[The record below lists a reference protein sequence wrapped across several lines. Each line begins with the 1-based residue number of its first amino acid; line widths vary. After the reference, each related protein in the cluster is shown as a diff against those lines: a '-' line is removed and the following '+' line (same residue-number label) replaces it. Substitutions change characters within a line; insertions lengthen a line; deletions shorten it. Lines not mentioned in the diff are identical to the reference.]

1 MKSIY
6 NYLFLIA
13 IACSAISCADQLET
27 SPLASLDQDKVWT
40 SEANAMTA
48 LMGCYKGNI
57 PYNGTGF
64 ETDFCSYGGLM
75 FLEFAS
81 DNAFDRRATTT
92 GNSTLHKLSDGTLN
106 TSNGSISNYWANG
119 YKKVARC
126 NQFIENVDR
135 LQAPQAVIDR
145 MKSEARFLRAI
156 QFFFLSQYFG
166 DVPLVEKS
174 LTPDEANNVTKT
186 SKADIYKFLE
196 KEFSEIA
203 DILPR
208 HKDITGSETGR
219 ATAQAA
225 LVFLGKLYLADKQ
238 FAKAATAFKRI
249 MDWGDNQIDPD
260 YQTIF
265 FPGNKHSSENIFSTQ
280 YLEALAGN
288 ALPQHAYPAIANG
301 WHLVCPLGS
310 LWESYDFINGEPFSF
325 DNPLYDPFNI
335 GKNRD
340 PRLSYTLLY
349 DGSEFK
355 GRKYICHPD
364 SSRSLDQLGAGK
376 QTTYTGLGL
385 RKTFDEGYGGALL
398 LYGGNTVVSRYAEV
412 LLSYLEAELE
422 AGTAITQEMLDL
434 TVNKVRGRTS
444 VNMPPITET
453 NSDKLRPLLR
463 NERRVELALEGHRY
477 WDLLRWGIA
486 HEVLSGDFYGTPFPG
501 ANNMRKKD
509 GVTDP
514 HDRWFVI
521 TRNFRNPQDYQ
532 WPIPQSEQDI
542 NPNLR

>member
-1 MKSIY
+1 MINIY
-6 NYLFLIA
+6 KYLSLSLIA
-13 IACSAISCADQLET
+13 CCILSCNDNLET
-27 SPLASLDQDKVWT
+27 SPLASLDQDKVWA

-64 ETDFCSYGGLM
+64 ETDFCSYSGLM

-106 TSNGSISNYWANG
+106 TSNGSIKNYWTNA
-119 YKKVARC
+119 YKKVTRC

-135 LQAPQAVIDR
+135 VPAAQATVDR

-174 LTPDEANNVTKT
+174 LTPDEANNVQKT
-186 SKADIYKFLE
+186 SKANIYTFVE
-196 KEFSEIA
+196 KELSEIA

-208 HKDITGSETGR
+208 QKDLTASETGR
-219 ATAQAA
+219 ANAQAA
-225 LVFLGKLYLADKQ
+225 LVFLGRLYLADKQ
-238 FAKAATAFKRI
+238 YAKAASTFKRI
-249 MDWGDNQIDPD
+249 IDWGDNIIDPD
-260 YQTIF
+260 YQSIF
-265 FPGNKHSSENIFSTQ
+265 LPGNENSNENIFSTQ

-288 ALPQHAYPAIANG
+288 GLPQHAYPAIANG
-301 WHLVCPLGS
+301 WHLICPLGS
-310 LWESYDFINGEPFSF
+310 LFESYDFINGDPFSYE
-325 DNPLYDPFNI
+325 NPLFDVKDL

-340 PRLSYTLLY
+340 PRLAYTLLY
-349 DGSEFK
+349 NGCTFGGK
-355 GRKYICHPD
+355 AYVCHPD

-385 RKTFDEGYGGALL
+385 RKYFDEGYSGVLIQ
-398 LYGGNTVVSRYAEV
+398 YGGNTIVARYAEV

-422 AGTAITQEMLDL
+422 AGTPITRAMLDMSINL
-434 TVNKVRGRTS
+434 VRGRTS

-453 NSDKLRPLLR
+453 DPDKLRPLLR

-486 HEVLSGDFYGTPFPG
+486 HEVLAADFYGTPFPG
-501 ANNMRKKD
+501 ARNMRKK
-509 GVTDP
+509 GGATDP
-514 HDRWFVI
+514 YDRWFVI